1 MNSENMVSIAHTIH
15 NKEPCSH
22 DSTRDCMQVAWIL
35 AAWRFGCTLSVLST
49 LRIFT
54 APGLIECHAASSS
67 DARMYA
73 CSARWAFFV
82 STPFRLSATG
92 RYIYEQMEKV
102 VVPRAPENAVQG
114 DPSFFVV
121 QMSRANTRTHTSST
135 SAERK

>member
-1 MNSENMVSIAHTIH
+1 MQCCEQALRHTTLLVVAGQPARKDRIDGRRRRVNSENMVSIAHTIH

-22 DSTRDCMQVAWIL
+22 DSTRGCMQVAWIL

-102 VVPRAPENAVQG
+102 VVPRAP
-114 DPSFFVV
+114 
-121 QMSRANTRTHTSST
+121 
-135 SAERK
+135 